1 MKKKSLFFGICF
13 VLCGIALVVFVL
25 CTNNLA
31 NVDNLGYYK
40 QELYYNLEEHV
51 LEGKEVVGFYNYT
64 DTVLTQAYLHL
75 YPNAFR
81 QGAKASVVSLANRD
95 KAYPNGESYG
105 EIKIESVSMGEI
117 YLSHKIGGEDE
128 NILIVEFGKEFF
140 PDELI
145 EFEIGFSVTLANVNH
160 RLGYGDN
167 TINLCNYYP
176 IMCVYENGGFITD
189 LYDSNGDPFY
199 SIISNYEVQI
209 TYPNQYTLASS
220 GEQILEKNDT
230 HTTATI
236 KAENVRDFAMV
247 LSDKYNHR
255 FDTFEGVEINY
266 LYYGDEGADQTIEAI
281 KQVLEMNRKYGAY
294 PYKTI
299 TVCEANFVHG
309 GMEYPNLVLIADN
322 LNNRDDYINVI
333 VHELCHQWWYGIVGN
348 NQYAYGF
355 LDEGLTD
362 FNTALFYDKYPEYGL
377 SSEQIFAGAEKSY
390 INFCNIY
397 GDVVTDFKTDMLRPL
412 NKYATE
418 NEYVYLSYV
427 KGMLM
432 FASLNDMLGEKTMT
446 RCLKYYYD
454 HNAFKIAT
462 PNDLVYA
469 FCKASGKNLTSF
481 FNSWF
486 DGEVVIDEFK

>member
-1 MKKKSLFFGICF
+1 MKKKGLFIGICA
-13 VLCGIALVVFVL
+13 VVGVVALATFVL

-31 NVDNLGYYK
+31 KRENLGYYK
-40 QELYYNLEEHV
+40 QELYYNADEHV

-64 DTVLTQAYLHL
+64 DTVLTQGYLHL

-81 QGAKASVVSLANRD
+81 KGAKASVVSLANRD

-105 EIKIESVSMGEI
+105 EINIESVSMGEN
-117 YLSHKIGGEDE
+117 YLSHEISGVDE
-128 NILIVEFGKEFF
+128 NIIIVDFGKELF
-140 PDELI
+140 PDEML
-145 EFEIGFSVTLANVNH
+145 EFEIGFSVQLANVNH

-176 IMCVYENGGFITD
+176 IMCVYEDGGYVTD
-189 LYDSNGDPFY
+189 LYHSNGDPFY

-236 KAENVRDFAMV
+236 TAKNVRDFAMV
-247 LSDKYNHR
+247 LSTKFNHR
-255 FDTFEGVEINY
+255 VDSFEGIQINY
-266 LYYGDEGADQTIEAI
+266 MYYGDESADLTVEVI
-281 KQVLEMNRKYGAY
+281 KQVLDMNRRYGVY

-322 LNNRDDYINVI
+322 LADRDTYINVV

-377 SSEQIFAGAEKSY
+377 SSKQIFAGAEKSY

-397 GDVVTDFKTDMLRPL
+397 GDVVSNFKTDMLRPL

-446 RCLKYYYD
+446 KCLKHYY
-454 HNAFKIAT
+454 N
-462 PNDLVYA
+462 VYA
-469 FCKASGKNLTSF
+469 FKEASPNGLIEAFNKASGKNLTSF

>member
-1 MKKKSLFFGICF
+1 MKKKTLIFCISF
-13 VLCGIALVVFVL
+13 VLCGIALAVFVL
-25 CTNNLA
+25 CSNNLA
-31 NVDNLGYYK
+31 KVDNLCYYK
-40 QELYYNLEEHV
+40 QELYYDENEHV
-51 LEGKEVVGFYNYT
+51 LEGKQTVGFFNYT
-64 DTVLTQAYLHL
+64 DTVLTQGYLHL

-81 QGAKASVVSLANRD
+81 EGAKASVVSLANRD
-95 KAYPNGESYG
+95 KAYPNGASYG
-105 EIKIESVSMGEI
+105 DIQIESVSSGEI
-117 YLSHKIGGEDE
+117 YLSHEIGGEDE
-128 NILIVEFGKEFF
+128 NILIVDFGKELF
-140 PDELI
+140 PDECF
-145 EFEIGFSVTLANVNH
+145 EFEIGFSVKLANVNH

-176 IMCVYENGGFITD
+176 IMCVYENGGYVTD
-189 LYDSNGDPFY
+189 LYHSNGDPFY
-199 SIISNYEVQI
+199 SKVSNYQVQI
-209 TYPNQYTLASS
+209 TYPNKYTLAST
-220 GEQILEKNDT
+220 GEQRLEKTDT
-230 HTTATI
+230 YTTAFVS
-236 KAENVRDFAMV
+236 AQNVRDFAMV
-247 LSDKYNHR
+247 LSDKFNHR
-255 FDTFEGVEINY
+255 QDSFESIDINY
-266 LYYGDEGADQTIEAI
+266 FYYGDQSADLTLEVI
-281 KQVLEMNRKYGAY
+281 KQVLDMNRRYGAY

-299 TVCEANFVHG
+299 TVCESNFVHG

-322 LNNRDDYINVI
+322 LEDRDTYINVV

-362 FNTALFYDKYPEYGL
+362 FNTAIFYDKYPEHGL

-397 GDVVTDFKTDMLRPL
+397 GDVITDFKTDMLRPL

-432 FASLNDMLGEKTMT
+432 FASLNEMLGEKTMT
-446 RCLKYYYD
+446 RCLKYYYEN
-454 HNAFKIAT
+454 NAFEIAT
-462 PNDLVYA
+462 PTDLINA

-486 DGEVVIDEFK
+486 DGEVVIDEF